1 VRTRRAT
8 SSRAPSER
16 GRLGED
22 ARSAHVWRR
31 WGPYLAER
39 QWGTVR
45 EDYSADGNAW
55 NHFPHDMA
63 SWRSYRWDEDGIAGL
78 SDNRQR
84 LCLALALWNGRDP
97 ILKERLFGLANE
109 EGNHGEDVKELYWYL
124 DATPTH
130 SYLKFLYKYPQSA
143 FPYSLLREESRRRG
157 RGDPAFGLLD
167 TGLFDEDRY
176 FDILVE
182 YAKATPDDLLM
193 RVTVT
198 NRGPDPAALHLLPQL
213 WFRNTWSWKA
223 PPSERPSLRM
233 VRSGIEAQH
242 VKLGTFRLDAA
253 DTPQLLFCEN
263 DSNPVRLGGAPR
275 VGYFKDAFHDYV
287 VHERREAVNPAQT
300 GTKAAA
306 LYRRELP
313 AGDETCLRLRLA
325 RHPSERPFADF
336 DAIVATRREEADR
349 FYDEIQFGLADPEAR
364 SIHRQALAGMIWN
377 KQYYRYDVPRWL
389 AGDPTQP
396 PPPEA
401 RRHGRNAEWE
411 HVDAGEILSMP
422 DKWEY
427 PWFAAWDTAF
437 HCLPLVLV
445 DPGFA
450 KEQLVILTRE
460 WYLHPSGQI
469 PAYEWDF
476 GNANPPVHAW
486 AAWQVFRIDRERTG
500 GAGDLAF
507 LERVFH
513 KLMLNF
519 TWWVNR
525 KDAEGR
531 NMFQGGFLGLDNIGV
546 FERSKPLPG
555 GGRIDQAD
563 GTAWMAMYA
572 LNLMRIA
579 LELAQHN
586 AVYEDI
592 ASKFFEHF
600 LRIAEAMRS
609 MGPNGVGL
617 WDDADGFFYDVLRL
631 PDGRA
636 HQMKVRSVVGLVPLF
651 AVEVLEPELLVR
663 CRGFE
668 ERLRWLLDHRPAL
681 AQLVSR
687 WQEPGAGERRL
698 LSLLRGHRMKLLLAR
713 KRNGH
718 ERFNELAES
727 AMLPPILEFYV
738 VWHPQDSAGAMV
750 AAELLDHFH
759 GTAFTGLIGGAV
771 ELFVRYAGWR
781 AADDAPRP
789 IPVSAAAVAG
799 GVREAEFVAIV
810 PLVGN
815 ELASAVET
823 GGGPW
828 HDYVQGIVDLQKALP
843 KRVAIFPYA
852 LDAHAMEGTQ
862 IGALLRTPLRIAAGG
877 PCDAD
882 TLEGMR
888 CRDLAQGVAQ
898 FMAAESMKRI
908 TVFLSH
914 TKKALCGEEEGTTAL
929 IQSMREVISQTRL
942 REFFDASDLQPG
954 EDWDKD
960 LRQNAAS
967 SALLAI
973 RTDLYPTREWCQR
986 EMLIAKNAGMPVVTV
1001 DALGKAEER
1010 GSFIMDHIPRA
1021 PVRQIKGKWSKAD
1034 LYVSLNLLVDQ
1045 CLKRVLWLHQERL
1058 SKGRSDIAWWAP
1070 HAPEPLTL
1078 MHWLLDQPE
1087 AVTSAGKTIR
1097 ILHPDPPLGPD
1108 ERLVLDQILA
1118 LRGGGQELDIM
1129 TPRLLA
1135 ARGG

>member
-1 VRTRRAT
+1 VSTHRGLISVAVRGIGPLVYPHRRWTRGEAVTARSAT
-8 SSRAPSER
+8 SSVEPSER
-16 GRLGED
+16 GRLAED
-22 ARSAHVWRR
+22 ARGVLVWRR

-63 SWRSYRWDEDGIAGL
+63 PWRAYRWGEDGIAGL

-130 SYLKFLYKYPQSA
+130 SYLKCLYKYPQSA

-157 RGDPAFGLLD
+157 RDDPTFGLLD
-167 TGLFDEDRY
+167 TGLFDNDRY
-176 FDILVE
+176 FDVLVE
-182 YAKATPDDLLM
+182 YAKAAPDDLLV

-198 NRGPDPAALHLLPQL
+198 NRGPDPATLHVLPQL
-213 WFRNTWSWKA
+213 WFRNTWSWGA
-223 PPSERPSLRM
+223 PLSERPSLRM
-233 VRSGIEAQH
+233 ARSGIEAQH
-242 VKLGTFRLDAA
+242 AKLGTFRLDAA
-253 DTPQLLFCEN
+253 DTPELLFCEN
-263 DSNPVRLGGAPR
+263 DSNPARLGDAPR
-275 VGYFKDAFHDYV
+275 AGYYRDAFHDYV

-313 AGDETCLRLRLA
+313 VGGEISLRLRLA
-325 RHPSERPFADF
+325 RHPSDRPFADF
-336 DAIVATRREEADR
+336 DAIVATRQEEADR
-349 FYDEIQFGLADPEAR
+349 FYEEIQSSLADPDAR
-364 SIHRQALAGMIWN
+364 RVHRQALAGMIWN

-396 PPPEA
+396 PPPAA
-401 RRHGRNAEWE
+401 RRRGRNADWQ
-411 HVDAGEILSMP
+411 HIDAGEILSMP

-437 HCLPLVLV
+437 QCVPLVLV
-445 DPGFA
+445 DPAFA
-450 KEQLVILTRE
+450 KEQLVTLTRE

-476 GNANPPVHAW
+476 GDVNPPVEAW
-486 AAWQVFRIDRERTG
+486 AAWQVFRIDRERAG

-531 NMFQGGFLGLDNIGV
+531 NVFQGGFLGLDNIGV

-586 AVYEDI
+586 TVYEDI

-600 LRIAEAMRS
+600 LRIAEAMTT

-617 WDDADGFFYDVLRL
+617 WDEADGFFYDVLRL

-636 HQMKVRSVVGLVPLF
+636 RQMKVRSAVGLVPLL

-668 ERLRWLLDHRPAL
+668 GRLRWLLDHRPAL

-687 WQEPGAGERRL
+687 WQEPGTGERRL
-698 LSLLRGHRMKLLLAR
+698 LSLLRGHRMKLLLRRLLDESEFLSPYGVRSLSKQHADAPYEFSLD
-713 KRNGH
+713 GH
-718 ERFNELAES
+718 RGVVAYSPGESTTNQFGGNSNWRGPVWLPLNFLIITSLRRFHRYYGDDFKIECPTGSGHYTTIAGVADELAQRITRLFTRQANGER
-727 AMLPPILEFYV
+727 AIFGRRLKFQHDAHFRDYV
-738 VWHPQDSAGAMV
+738 LFH
-750 AAELLDHFH
+750 EYFH
-759 GTAFTGLIGGAV
+759 GDTGEGLGAAHQTGWTGL
-771 ELFVRYAGWR
+771 
-781 AADDAPRP
+781 
-789 IPVSAAAVAG
+789 VAN
-799 GVREAEFVAIV
+799 
-810 PLVGN
+810 L
-815 ELASAVET
+815 
-823 GGGPW
+823 
-828 HDYVQGIVDLQKALP
+828 
-843 KRVAIFPYA
+843 
-852 LDAHAMEGTQ
+852 
-862 IGALLRTPLRIAAGG
+862 
-877 PCDAD
+877 
-882 TLEGMR
+882 
-888 CRDLAQGVAQ
+888 
-898 FMAAESMKRI
+898 
-908 TVFLSH
+908 
-914 TKKALCGEEEGTTAL
+914 
-929 IQSMREVISQTRL
+929 
-942 REFFDASDLQPG
+942 LQPISP
-954 EDWDKD
+954 
-960 LRQNAAS
+960 AA
-967 SALLAI
+967 
-973 RTDLYPTREWCQR
+973 Q
-986 EMLIAKNAGMPVVTV
+986 V
-1001 DALGKAEER
+1001 DSR
-1010 GSFIMDHIPRA
+1010 
-1021 PVRQIKGKWSKAD
+1021 
-1034 LYVSLNLLVDQ
+1034 
-1045 CLKRVLWLHQERL
+1045 
-1058 SKGRSDIAWWAP
+1058 
-1070 HAPEPLTL
+1070 
-1078 MHWLLDQPE
+1078 
-1087 AVTSAGKTIR
+1087 
-1097 ILHPDPPLGPD
+1097 
-1108 ERLVLDQILA
+1108 
-1118 LRGGGQELDIM
+1118 
-1129 TPRLLA
+1129 
-1135 ARGG
+1135 